1 MIAPSRSGAPE
12 ILLKLSLVADRVRA
26 AVPWF
31 LVAASV
37 LFAALMLYVL
47 FAGFLPAK
55 HRALRLEAEL
65 KALYVQ
71 EAHLHEKLAQIE
83 QHQAQREQHVQTLRA
98 ERDDLARR
106 VEQLEQRLG
115 NAGPPAPSDRQR

>member
-1 MIAPSRSGAPE
+1 MIAPATPISRD
-12 ILLKLSLVADRVRA
+12 ILLVWRPVADRVRA

-55 HRALRLEAEL
+55 HRARHLEAEL
-65 KALYVQ
+65 KTLYAQ
-71 EAHLHEKLAQIE
+71 EARLHEKLAQIE
-83 QHQAQREQHVQTLRA
+83 QHQAQRELHVKTLRA
-98 ERDDLARR
+98 ERDALARR
-106 VEQLEQRLG
+106 VEQLERRLA
-115 NAGPPAPSDRQR
+115 AGRRPTAPGRPR

>member
-1 MIAPSRSGAPE
+1 
-12 ILLKLSLVADRVRA
+12 VADRVRA

-55 HRALRLEAEL
+55 HRAARLEAEL
-65 KALYVQ
+65 MGLYGQ
-71 EAHLHEKLAQIE
+71 EARLHEKLAQMG
-83 QHQAQREQHVQTLRA
+83 QHQVQREQEIQALRA
-98 ERDDLARR
+98 ERDELARR
-106 VEQLEQRLG
+106 VSELERRPKPL
-115 NAGPPAPSDRQR
+115 PR

>member
-1 MIAPSRSGAPE
+1 MIASAPPRPRD
-12 ILLKLSLVADRVRA
+12 ILLEFLAVVDRARA

-55 HRALRLEAEL
+55 HRARHLEAEL
-65 KALYVQ
+65 KALYAQ
-71 EAHLHEKLAQIE
+71 EARLHEKLAQIE
-83 QHQAQREQHVQTLRA
+83 QYQAERQQHVESLRA
-98 ERDDLARR
+98 ERDELARR
-106 VEQLEQRLG
+106 VEQLERRLG
-115 NAGPPAPSDRQR
+115 GERPPTASDRSR

>member
-1 MIAPSRSGAPE
+1 M
-12 ILLKLSLVADRVRA
+12 LLVWRPVADRVRA

-55 HRALRLEAEL
+55 HRARHLEAEL
-65 KALYVQ
+65 KTLYAQ
-71 EAHLHEKLAQIE
+71 EARLHEKLAQID
-83 QHQAQREQHVQTLRA
+83 QHQAQREQHVKTLRA
-98 ERDDLARR
+98 ETANGVRHIVLARR
-106 VEQLEQRLG
+106 VEQLERRLA
-115 NAGPPAPSDRQR
+115 AGRRPTAPRRPR

>member
-1 MIAPSRSGAPE
+1 MIAPPRPGPRE
-12 ILLKLSLVADRVRA
+12 ILLESPLVADRVRA

-37 LFAALMLYVL
+37 LFAALMVYVL

-71 EAHLHEKLAQIE
+71 EAQLHEKLAQIE

-98 ERDDLARR
+98 ERNELARR
-106 VEQLEQRLG
+106 VEQLQRRLG
-115 NAGPPAPSDRQR
+115 NAGPPDPSDHQR

>member
-1 MIAPSRSGAPE
+1 MIAPPRPRARE
-12 ILLKLSLVADRVRA
+12 ILLESPLVPDRVRA

-47 FAGFLPAK
+47 FAGFLPAQ

-71 EAHLHEKLAQIE
+71 EAQLHEKLAQIE
-83 QHQAQREQHVQTLRA
+83 QHQAQREQHVQSLRA
-98 ERDDLARR
+98 ERDELVRR
-106 VEQLEQRLG
+106 VEQLERRLG
-115 NAGPPAPSDRQR
+115 DARPPAPSDRQR